1 MLPDYPMS
9 WSSLYKQ
16 CMLEYLALMPG
27 WNVETISKEDGAP
40 APDKRFVLKTIDKT
54 DVLGM
59 FSGMFLSYC
68 RDKELEWELQ
78 EIRVSFEGK
87 KTRYL

>member
-1 MLPDYPMS
+1 M
-9 WSSLYKQ
+9 
-16 CMLEYLALMPG
+16 
-27 WNVETISKEDGAP
+27 ETISKEDGAP

-68 RDKELEWELQ
+68 RDKELE
-78 EIRVSFEGK
+78 
-87 KTRYL
+87 